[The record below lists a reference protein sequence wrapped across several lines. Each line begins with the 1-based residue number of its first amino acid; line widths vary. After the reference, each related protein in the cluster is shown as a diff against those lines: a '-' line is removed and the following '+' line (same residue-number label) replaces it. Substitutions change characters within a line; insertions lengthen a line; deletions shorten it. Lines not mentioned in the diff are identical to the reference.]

1 MIISGT
7 LLNMATVLVGGI
19 LGTLLGNR
27 LPERYQHIILQSL
40 GLTTLLFAI
49 QMMLKT
55 SNPLISLGG
64 LMLGALTGEFLGL
77 ERRLEQIGNL
87 IQSRMAQRLGQDGQ
101 AGEGEPP
108 RRGLAT
114 VSQAFVTSSL
124 VFCVGPLTILGAIQN
139 GLPGH
144 DIQALALKSALDG
157 FAAIAFAAS
166 LGYGVLFTIATIFV
180 VQGGISVAAAVAGA
194 NLLNAAQINEMT
206 AVGGLIVLGV
216 GLKLLSIKNLPVAN
230 FLPALIY
237 APLIVWLLD
246 LFGVKVGG

>member
-1 MIISGT
+1 VIISGT

-27 LPERYQHIILQSL
+27 LPERYQNIILQSL

-77 ERRLEQIGNL
+77 ERRLEGVGNR
-87 IQSRMAQRLGQDGQ
+87 IQARMARRLGQDDKV
-101 AGEGEPP
+101 AEGAPP
-108 RRGLAT
+108 HRGLAT

-124 VFCVGPLTILGAIQN
+124 VFCVGPLTILGSIQN

-166 LGYGVLFTIATIFV
+166 LGYGVLFTVATIFV

-194 NLLNAAQINEMT
+194 NLLSAAQINEMT

-230 FLPALIY
+230 FLPALVY
-237 APLIVWLLD
+237 APVIVWLLD
-246 LFGVKVGG
+246 TFGIKF